1 MSLCKCGEVQKA
13 FAGMGRGMQKIN
25 ILGMS
30 LTDYSLRE
38 AIGIT
43 DRFLGSG
50 SLNTI
55 LFVSAKILVGA
66 GISEKQKEWIEAAD
80 LVVWSDAEIVRQ
92 AGITAKGRIHE
103 VENQEY
109 LKEVLKRLERGR
121 KPVYLLA
128 KSEEELEKLEYDL
141 RNAREDMNIVG
152 KGVAGDGQRE
162 WDDEANRINALA
174 PVAVISRMPFER
186 QAETVENMKNFLN
199 AEIWLALDYE
209 MVPDNGKVPL
219 LRRLLGKWYH
229 LAFQKLLS
237 EYRHPDRQGPETGAE
252 TEGTGEAV
260 ENPEIKS
267 ERES

>member
-1 MSLCKCGEVQKA
+1 
-13 FAGMGRGMQKIN
+13 MQKIN
-25 ILGMS
+25 LLGMS
-30 LTDYSLRE
+30 LTDYSQRE

-80 LVVWSDAEIVRQ
+80 LIAWSDAEIVRQ
-92 AGITAKGRIHE
+92 AGIKARDRIHE

-109 LKEVLKRLERGR
+109 LKEVLKRLGRGK

-141 RNAREDMNIVG
+141 RSFRDDLNIVE
-152 KGVAGDGQRE
+152 KGIAGDERAQ
-162 WDDEANRINALA
+162 WDNEANRINALA
-174 PVAVISRMPFER
+174 PVAIISRMPFER
-186 QAETVENMKNFLN
+186 QAEIVEEMKNFLN

-209 MVPDNGKVPL
+209 MVPADRKVPFFRRIL
-219 LRRLLGKWYH
+219 GEWYSHAFRRLL
-229 LAFQKLLS
+229 S
-237 EYRHPDRQGPETGAE
+237 ESEKKD
-252 TEGTGEAV
+252 TE
-260 ENPEIKS
+260 S
-267 ERES
+267 E

>member
-1 MSLCKCGEVQKA
+1 
-13 FAGMGRGMQKIN
+13 MQKIN

-50 SLNTI
+50 GLNTI

-66 GISEKQKEWIEAAD
+66 GISEKQKKWIEAAD

-92 AGITAKGRIHE
+92 AGITARDRIHE
-103 VENQEY
+103 VESQEY
-109 LKEVLKRLERGR
+109 MKELLKRLGRGK

-141 RNAREDMNIVG
+141 KSGREDLLIAG
-152 KGVAGDGQRE
+152 KGIAGSALAE
-162 WDDEANRINALA
+162 WEGEANRINAVA
-174 PVAVISRMPFER
+174 PVAIISRMPFEG
-186 QAETVENMKNFLN
+186 QAELVESMKNFLN
-199 AEIWLALDYE
+199 AEIWLVLDYE
-209 MVPDNGKVPL
+209 MVPGDRRVPL

-229 LAFQKLLS
+229 HAFQRLLS
-237 EYRHPDRQGPETGAE
+237 EYRHTDGPKEETGGAE
-252 TEGTGEAV
+252 EEKHTEGKDEGIE
-260 ENPEIKS
+260 
-267 ERES
+267 